1 MKQRWFYPADLFLL
15 ACVVLAVM
23 AAYAGGALGYLI
35 GLVTVG
41 VGLIVSILQRILVAV
56 RRSAPVRVG
65 RGQTAGC
72 TSRAGM
78 HLETLAG
85 STEATIRPG
94 AGQAG
99 GGAAAAMR
107 GAAQHDG
114 QLPR

>member
-23 AAYAGGALGYLI
+23 AAYAGGALGSLI

-56 RRSAPVRVG
+56 RQPAAAL
-65 RGQTAGC
+65 RGQGLTAGG
-72 TSRAGM
+72 TSGAET
-78 HLETLAG
+78 HFETLAG
-85 STEATIRPG
+85 SAEATRQG
-94 AGQAG
+94 ATQTG
-99 GGAAAAMR
+99 GGAAAALR

-114 QLPR
+114 QIPR

>member
-1 MKQRWFYPADLFLL
+1 MAVKQRWFYPADLFFL

-23 AAYAGGALGYLI
+23 AASAGGALGYLI

-56 RRSAPVRVG
+56 RQSAPIRVE
-65 RGQTAGC
+65 RGQTAGS
-72 TSRAGM
+72 TSRAGT
-78 HLETLAG
+78 HLGAVAG
-85 STEATIRPG
+85 SAEATVRPG
-94 AGQAG
+94 AGQA
-99 GGAAAAMR
+99 GAAAAMR

>member
-56 RRSAPVRVG
+56 RPPAPVRVG
-65 RGQTAGC
+65 RGQTAGG
-72 TSRAGM
+72 TTRAET
-78 HLETLAG
+78 HLEAVAG
-85 STEATIRPG
+85 SAEADDPPRRG
-94 AGQAG
+94 AGGRCGRDAWSG
-99 GGAAAAMR
+99 TT
-107 GAAQHDG
+107 
-114 QLPR
+114 